1 MFEKLKQVFSVKEI
15 RNKII
20 FVAVMLLIFKVIS
33 AIPVPGVD
41 TAALAN
47 FMESNDMFGLLDIFS
62 GGGLSSLSIAML
74 GVGPYITSSI
84 IFQLLAMIIP
94 ALERMQKEEGEEG
107 RKKLNQLTR
116 IFTVPF
122 AALQVYSM
130 IALMNRGSVKL
141 ITDLSVTNMVS
152 IVVAATAGTVLLMW
166 IGELISEKGIG
177 NGVSLIIFAGIV
189 SRIPAS
195 IKQTLSVADATQ
207 TISMLVF
214 GAIAI
219 VVIAGVVLITEGQRN
234 IPVSYAKRIRGN
246 RMYGGITSHL
256 PLRVNQAGV
265 MPIIFAIAIMLF
277 PGIIAQFLSGVS
289 NATVANAAAAIA
301 AFFND
306 KLVYAILYFVLVV
319 AFTYFYTSITFDP
332 KQISENVQRQGG
344 FIPGI
349 RPGKPTADYLKY
361 IVNRIT
367 LTGAIFLGIIAVLP
381 NIVQASTGIQT
392 LTIGGTA
399 LLIVVSVVIETVK
412 QIDSQLVMRDY
423 EGI

>member
-20 FVAVMLLIFKVIS
+20 FVAVMLLLFKVIS

-47 FMESNDMFGLLDIFS
+47 FMESNDMFGLLDIFA

-130 IALMNRGSVKL
+130 ISLMNRGPVKL
-141 ITDLSVTNMVS
+141 ITDLSATNMIS

-195 IKQTLSVADATQ
+195 IKQTLSVADSTQ

-246 RMYGGITSHL
+246 RMYGGVTSHL

-277 PGIIAQFLSGVS
+277 PGIIAQFLSNVS
-289 NATVANAAAAIA
+289 NTTIANVAASIA

-367 LTGAIFLGIIAVLP
+367 LTGALFLGVIAVLP
-381 NIVQASTGIQT
+381 NIVQAGTGIQT